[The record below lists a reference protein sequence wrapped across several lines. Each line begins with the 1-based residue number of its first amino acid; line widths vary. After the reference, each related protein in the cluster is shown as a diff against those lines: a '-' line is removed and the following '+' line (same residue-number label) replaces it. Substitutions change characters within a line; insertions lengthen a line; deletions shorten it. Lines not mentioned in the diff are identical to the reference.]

1 MFISQNIH
9 IRPFLINWT
18 FVYSIYR
25 ALKMDPLA
33 TIPSFLRLRSYKC
46 KHIQVDV
53 PVLYMNASAF
63 YVNACNPLIKFNSR
77 LDDN

>member
-33 TIPSFLRLRSYKC
+33 TIPSFASL
-46 KHIQVDV
+46 QVQTHSSRCAGIIHECQC
-53 PVLYMNASAF
+53 LLTYF
-63 YVNACNPLIKFNSR
+63 IACNPLP
-77 LDDN
+77 